1 MEIGSIIKMDQK
13 LGIVSLRLQK
23 WSFYEK
29 EVEKIFL
36 KNQNQSV
43 AITEQYQLK
52 LDLTSSKILLTTLAQ
67 GNVKPHHQLRI
78 GKITARL
85 EWSIQR

>member
-13 LGIVSLRLQK
+13 LDIVSLRLQN
-23 WSFYEK
+23 WSCSEK
-29 EVEKIFL
+29 EMGGGEGGRNK
-36 KNQNQSV
+36 NQSV

-52 LDLTSSKILLTTLAQ
+52 LDLTNSKILLTTLAQ

-85 EWSIQR
+85 E

>member
-23 WSFYEK
+23 WSFCEK

-85 EWSIQR
+85 E